1 MTHAHASTTLL
12 LNAPKKKAP
21 AQPRRLFL
29 CAGTCR
35 CLGEAF
41 DATTPS
47 AATREPST
55 DDA

>member
-1 MTHAHASTTLL
+1 MTHAHAATALL
-12 LNAPKKKAP
+12 LNAPKKP
-21 AQPRRLFL
+21 LAQPRRLFL

-41 DATTPS
+41 DATTPQ